1 MRTFVTVSHTVPPD
15 GSWGLDDLAGAAGR
29 VDLLCRNVQA
39 ALHHS
44 HDLRRDARVA
54 LVFAA
59 DPERPRT
66 VLVDP
71 RTIRNLH
78 PDERSTAG
86 RVRKALRHPCPD
98 PWFEEVESGLSVAPF
113 GLADALSELGG
124 TPVALDRDGEAL
136 EATVATGRMPPD
148 PVFLMGDHLPLSEE
162 ELAVAPDALRVSLG
176 PVWLHG
182 NHAITI
188 VHYVLDRAQAGS

>member
-15 GSWGLDDLAGAAGR
+15 GDWGLDDLAGAAGR

-44 HDLRRDARVA
+44 HDLRRDARAV

-59 DPERPRT
+59 DPATPKT

-71 RTIRNLH
+71 SRIRNLH
-78 PDERSTAG
+78 PDERSTAA
-86 RVRKALRHPCPD
+86 RIRKALRHPCPD
-98 PWFEEVESGLSVAPF
+98 PWFEEVEPGLLVAPL
-113 GLADALSELGG
+113 GLAAALSELGG
-124 TPVALDRDGEAL
+124 TPVALDRDGTPLEEA
-136 EATVATGRMPPD
+136 AAAGAVPPD
-148 PVFLMGDHLPLSEE
+148 PVFLLGDHIPLSGE
-162 ELAVAPDALRVSLG
+162 ELSAAPGAPRFSLG

-188 VHYVLDRAQAGS
+188 VHYLLDRGAT